1 MLVCLFSKPLSNIP
15 ATDIPYDWSICDSLI
30 FQHLHQSF
38 GFACPESNKCVEHMK
53 PSYTAPFDVLTFDI
67 LTWEMALKEVG
78 GAVALN
84 EVFEKMF
91 TGSPLL
97 SSCFFCL
104 IHYFTTSSHFLF
116 MCTDREPDRG
126 YTHPWPFQNRSQ
138 AHSIPHQMVRHISFV

>member
-1 MLVCLFSKPLSNIP
+1 MCLFSKPLSDIP

-38 GFACPESNKCVEHMK
+38 GFACPESNKCVEHVK

-67 LTWEMALKEVG
+67 LTWEMPLKEVV

-84 EVFEKMF
+84 EVFENMF

-97 SSCFFCL
+97 SSCFFLPHSLFHHQLTFFCSCALTESL
-104 IHYFTTSSHFLF
+104 IEAT
-116 MCTDREPDRG
+116 P
-126 YTHPWPFQNRSQ
+126 
-138 AHSIPHQMVRHISFV
+138 IPGPSKIDHKPTQHLIKW